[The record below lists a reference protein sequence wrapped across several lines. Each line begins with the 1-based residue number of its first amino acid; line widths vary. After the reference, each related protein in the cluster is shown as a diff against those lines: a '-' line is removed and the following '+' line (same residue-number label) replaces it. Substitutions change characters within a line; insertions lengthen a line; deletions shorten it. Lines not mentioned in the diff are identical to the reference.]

1 MHDHKPRREF
11 SPNQRR
17 SITMQKESITLEGE
31 DYKALIDV
39 MQYVLENERKHY
51 EECEGDID
59 ALRNHIWW
67 KARILLHAVNT

>member
-1 MHDHKPRREF
+1 
-11 SPNQRR
+11 
-17 SITMQKESITLEGE
+17 MQKESITLEGE
-31 DYKALIDV
+31 DYKALVDV

>member
-1 MHDHKPRREF
+1 MVLTCYLNTKTKE
-11 SPNQRR
+11 NQ
-17 SITMQKESITLEGE
+17 MAQPLTLEGE
-31 DYKALIDV
+31 EYEALIAV

-67 KARILLHAVNT
+67 KARILLHAVNS

>member
-1 MHDHKPRREF
+1 
-11 SPNQRR
+11 
-17 SITMQKESITLEGE
+17 MQKESITLEGE

>member
-1 MHDHKPRREF
+1 
-11 SPNQRR
+11 
-17 SITMQKESITLEGE
+17 MQKESITLEGE

-51 EECEGDID
+51 EECEGDIN